1 MGIRSGNPNP
11 IFLSDIAH
19 MWDPRNP
26 RGNIKVKTPTSSSTD
41 YNAILGGIEGT
52 VSDAVMLN
60 SAGYLDFPTP
70 TMTAGNDYGCQYFVD
85 LASTFNIDL
94 WADSGYTIQVWIY
107 INRPLIWNEENLYTG
122 SAGDNDINILSEKGN
137 SNLDRSQFFLEG
149 DYSRQES
156 QTLQT
161 DYSWKYY
168 NNNISTVSYRD
179 ILQNDGYDEVSSG
192 GWRALTLTADKQ
204 GGNYPYTNFYVNA
217 SRIKEDKRVLQSNSN
232 AVPQAIGTI
241 GLDPT
246 TGVAA
251 YRPAM
256 SFIGVMG
263 PILTWN
269 RELTSSQVVDSYAQL
284 YQRLPTPS

>member
-1 MGIRSGNPNP
+1 MGVKVGP
-11 IFLSDIAH
+11 IEPDFLDDISH

-26 RGNIKVKTPTSSSTD
+26 KTNDKVRNSTSSSTN
-41 YNAILGGIEGT
+41 YGSILGGIDGV
-52 VSDAVMLN
+52 VSDATMLN
-60 SAGYLDFPTP
+60 ANGYLDFPTP
-70 TMTAGNDYGCQYFVD
+70 AMTAATNYGSQYFVD

-107 INRPLIWNEENLYTG
+107 INRPLIYNEETLYSG
-122 SAGDNDINILSEKGN
+122 SDYDNDINILSEKGS
-137 SNLDRSQFFLEG
+137 SNLDRSQFYLDG
-149 DYSRQES
+149 NYTRQES

-168 NNNISTVSYRD
+168 NNNISTVSYRN
-179 ILQNDGYDEVSSG
+179 ILQNDGFEDVSSG

-204 GGNYPYTNFYVNA
+204 GGSYPYTNFYVNA
-217 SRIKEDKRVLQSNSN
+217 SRIKENKRVLQSNSN

-246 TGVAA
+246 TGAA
-251 YRPAM
+251 SYRPAM

-269 RELTSSQVVDSYAQL
+269 RELTYSQVVDSYANL
-284 YQRLPTPS
+284 YPKLPAPS